1 MKRSLII
8 FLCLFLFSGPVT
20 AQNLDIQKVISDQIE
35 AFQKDDSEGAF
46 DFAAPTIKNIFGN
59 HRRFAEMVQRGYPMV
74 FRPKGFSFRESQS
87 DDTTAQQDVLIEDQ
101 STDLHLLRYTLV
113 LLDGEW
119 KISGVEILRTSIVAT

>member
-46 DFAAPTIKNIFGN
+46 DFAAPIIKNIFGN

-74 FRPKGFSFRESQS
+74 FRPKRFSFRESQS